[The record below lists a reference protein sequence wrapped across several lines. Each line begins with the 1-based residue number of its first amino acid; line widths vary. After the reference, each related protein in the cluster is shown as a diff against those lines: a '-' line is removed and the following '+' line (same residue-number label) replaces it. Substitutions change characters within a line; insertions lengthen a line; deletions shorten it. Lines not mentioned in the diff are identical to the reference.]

1 MAFGMEEK
9 DIQEKVEKDLKGKEG
24 KLERFNHF
32 QIHLIANA
40 ISSVIIEN
48 NKKIQYSL
56 GEAGIDFK

>member
-1 MAFGMEEK
+1 MEEK
-9 DIQEKVEKDLKGKEG
+9 DIQEKVEKELQGKEG
-24 KLERFNHF
+24 KPSRFDHF

-56 GEAGIDFK
+56 SQA

>member
-1 MAFGMEEK
+1 MTLGMEEK
-9 DIQEKVEKDLKGKEG
+9 DIQEKVEKELQGKEG
-24 KLERFNHF
+24 KPSRFDHF

-48 NKKIQYSL
+48 NTKIQYSL